1 VKKNI
6 VGFLFCLCLFFISGC
21 ITFDSIESARFRD
34 NQYAPTDASKIEV
47 FSTSFPKKEYIGLA
61 VITLSSGRG
70 LEKVKAEAAKLG
82 ADAIIIVGAARTRTH
97 STSKTSNSNNSSL
110 LFRLVADDTTFT
122 TTEEGRQCVAIKF
135 K

>member
-6 VGFLFCLCLFFISGC
+6 VGFLFCICLFFISGC
-21 ITFDSIESARFRD
+21 ITVDSVESARFRD

-61 VITLSSGRG
+61 VITLSSGRS

-82 ADAIIIVGAARTRTH
+82 ADAIIIVGAASIH
-97 STSKTSNSNNSSL
+97 SIKTSNSNNNSSL
-110 LFRLVADDTTFT
+110 LLNLIANDTIIT